1 MQAHEPHPAAS
12 LLWIAAG
19 GSVGAVLRFIAITVI
34 QREAHPHFPLGTLCV
49 NVAGCLL
56 MGILF
61 AWFEARN
68 PLTPGARMALGVGLL
83 GGFTTFST
91 FGWDALA
98 LIRAHRVGL
107 AILYVLASNLL
118 GLAAVAGGFFAARG
132 MLHR

>member
-1 MQAHEPHPAAS
+1 MPTGEPHPAAT
-12 LLWIAAG
+12 LAWIAAG
-19 GSVGAVLRFIAITVI
+19 GATGAVLRFIAITVI

-56 MGILF
+56 IGILF

-68 PLTPGARMALGVGLL
+68 PLSSGARMALGVGLL

-98 LIRAHRVGL
+98 LFRYHRVGL
-107 AILYVLASNLL
+107 AILYVLASNIL
-118 GLAAVAGGFFAARG
+118 GIAAAAGGFFAARG
-132 MLHR
+132 ILHR